1 MSTLYVNTLTPN
13 SGNTVS
19 VSGSLY
25 VSGNITL
32 GDENTD
38 GIAFGAE
45 ISSSITPDSASTYNL
60 GSSSRQWNNVY
71 ANNFI
76 GTATTSSYALS
87 STSASYA
94 LTASHANTVA
104 SVQTNLTTLGVL
116 TGLTVQNSASFI
128 RPNNSGDIVTNGTI
142 SASGAITA
150 SGFLGM
156 ASNALN
162 AATASFVLTAIS
174 SSYAVSSTSA
184 SYALTASHAI
194 AATTSENLGTDLTPT
209 LETKT
214 SGFTA
219 VAGREYIVNSS
230 TGIAVV
236 LPSAVAGARITI
248 ILQDKITIGNMT
260 ITAAAGDLLKGYAFL
275 EATDA
280 ANNKSFFAPDGS
292 DDLIITL
299 NGSTKGGLVGDR
311 IELVGISGTEWRVR
325 ATLSHTGTAAIPF
338 S

>member
-76 GTATTSSYALS
+76 GTATTSSYAL
-87 STSASYA
+87 
-94 LTASHANTVA
+94 
-104 SVQTNLTTLGVL
+104 
-116 TGLTVQNSASFI
+116 
-128 RPNNSGDIVTNGTI
+128 
-142 SASGAITA
+142 
-150 SGFLGM
+150 
-156 ASNALN
+156 
-162 AATASFVLTAIS
+162 
-174 SSYAVSSTSA
+174 SSTSA